1 MQVEFKQD
9 KQLKEDQLIIK
20 AKKLTP
26 EIEAALAFLE
36 EKLAQKITVYQG
48 SDVIILPLTSILFF
62 ETSDR
67 HVWAHDREGSHL
79 VKQTLRQL
87 EASLPSGP
95 GFQECPGQL
104 PANQCRQ
111 AVHYGLRAW
120 LYRFLQEGLRLPPLL
135 PNPDQPFARN
145 EVSTMN
151 KNRKSAVRWGLI
163 LIAIAIP
170 LILSQLFP
178 DYFTLFKLFNLSLG
192 QVFWVLFLAWIAW
205 TSFKNRALFFGIFAS
220 GLIVKTISEASH
232 FFKWTGYMY
241 LALFLIALGC
251 KLLAG
256 GSQLEV
262 KMNVKTGKKDDDGT
276 SLSYSESIGEN
287 GEKVSIESVFSKCVR
302 YVHSQALRKL
312 SVSTVMSPVTIYLD
326 QTQLKDGR
334 GKLDLDAVFSKVD
347 IYIPREWEVQADDS
361 PVFSRF
367 TALNPSGL
375 TADSPLL
382 KIDADLVFSKV
393 TIHRV

>member
-1 MQVEFKQD
+1 
-9 KQLKEDQLIIK
+9 
-20 AKKLTP
+20 
-26 EIEAALAFLE
+26 
-36 EKLAQKITVYQG
+36 
-48 SDVIILPLTSILFF
+48 
-62 ETSDR
+62 
-67 HVWAHDREGSHL
+67 
-79 VKQTLRQL
+79 
-87 EASLPSGP
+87 
-95 GFQECPGQL
+95 
-104 PANQCRQ
+104 
-111 AVHYGLRAW
+111 
-120 LYRFLQEGLRLPPLL
+120 
-135 PNPDQPFARN
+135 
-145 EVSTMN
+145 MN

-178 DYFTLFKLFNLSLG
+178 DYFTLFKLFNLSWG
-192 QVFWVLFLAWIAW
+192 QVFWVLLLAWIAW

-256 GSQLEV
+256 GNQLEV

-326 QTQLKDGR
+326 QTQLKNGR

-382 KIDADLVFSKV
+382 KIDADLVFSQV